1 MKLYQ
6 VVIKDILQRKKR
18 VLYAMLGVII
28 ATMTVVGVLT
38 IALAGQ
44 SRIYSQLEKYGAN
57 LSIVP
62 ATKSLNT
69 GLGDL
74 TLGMVTIGDNYIAES
89 QLPLIRQ
96 IADSEIRK
104 ALKIEDQGNIATISP
119 QLMVQAEIKGTSVI
133 LIMVNK
139 LS

>member
-6 VVIKDILQRKKR
+6 VVLKDIWSRKKR
-18 VLYAMLGVII
+18 VLYATLGVII

-44 SRIYSQLEKYGAN
+44 ARIYSQLEKYGAN
-57 LSIVP
+57 LSVVP

-74 TLGMVTIGDNYIAES
+74 TLGTVTVGENYIGADK
-89 QLPLIRQ
+89 LPQIRQ
-96 IADSEIRK
+96 ITDGEIRK
-104 ALKIEDQGNIATISP
+104 A
-119 QLMVQAEIKGTSVI
+119 
-133 LIMVNK
+133 
-139 LS
+139 